1 MENCFSQKLLRD
13 GISTFFI
20 AIEENQ
26 FIICNWDSLYI
37 WKFLNYTEKSLNL
50 QKLFCPELLQK
61 KIICKISDNCQAEIQ
76 EGLLFGQN
84 IDLLNNT

>member
-1 MENCFSQKLLRD
+1 MENCFSQKLLRN

-37 WKFLNYTEKSLNL
+37 WKFLNYTEKIVESSEA
-50 QKLFCPELLQK
+50 FCPELL
-61 KIICKISDNCQAEIQ
+61 
-76 EGLLFGQN
+76 
-84 IDLLNNT
+84 